1 MSRGPPPPA
10 YDGQDGDAFDAAEDG
25 EDALEIPVEVG
36 VHYTALGRKFPGEP
50 DKIALNL
57 SKEGARRALCVAQG
71 HLCHFPGLDS
81 SLEFRVEA
89 VKPWS
94 AYMELRTSDGSPHG
108 ISAQDLRLGGSL
120 RVLVAQSPMEEC
132 AVSALRLQRARP
144 KAGLKFSTLA
154 DVMATEFDLQLE
166 ATGGRLPDWL
176 HASKTLGVTFSE
188 LREDWLVKLLPQR
201 TPLER
206 TLEVLLA
213 PEQRGGADRK
223 SVSSI
228 DVLGEKL
235 AEVSPQLARPPL
247 GEEPALRKLLETSP
261 YFDVTGEE
269 VRLNLD
275 PPQEEEETPD
285 EPSTVSQPPP
295 LQLQEPRP
303 PLRSGT
309 TGSRPPPTQAPG
321 SDEVPTG
328 PRPNTR
334 DRRYGRAMKVLDE
347 LSRVNTDALKL
358 SRDKRRVADECLDG
372 TDGGVA
378 TQLIEAFRAMPDYA
392 AQLEDEV
399 NTATRD
405 GSVERT
411 RSQEWLNA
419 TTSHCQRVRD
429 LLDLF
434 ERRPDECDAAE
445 LTQRLTQARHGLR
458 DFQREVVDEVTEA
471 LSGGGGPAPTAPQPP
486 RLVDAPTSGGRNG
499 AHGNRADSRE
509 TIREQRPPPGR
520 RPQNGRGPLTA
531 PSTGNSGRLRAD
543 SREGGQSGGPGGRR
557 RGQEKQ
563 DDSKSRSPPP
573 AGGNDTEEIRL
584 NVEEVYEVRSS
595 EGDWY
600 PATIRRL
607 KRNGRYEV
615 DLFGGGVAVLYP
627 NVKGQ
632 DIRVRRRARPTTAGG
647 HRRGGPANNHGDSRD
662 GSRARS
668 RGNSRTKGRPS
679 GKGQRRGRR

>member
-1 MSRGPPPPA
+1 MARGPPPPA
-10 YDGQDGDAFDAAEDG
+10 YDGEDGDAFDAPEDG
-25 EDALEIPVEVG
+25 EDALEVPVEVG

-94 AYMELRTSDGSPHG
+94 AYMELRVSDGTPHG

-120 RVLVAQSPMEEC
+120 RVLVAQCPMEEC

-223 SVSSI
+223 NVASI
-228 DVLGEKL
+228 GVLGEKL

-247 GEEPALRKLLETSP
+247 GEEPALQKLLETSP

-275 PPQEEEETPD
+275 PPPEEEETAD
-285 EPSTVSQPPP
+285 EPSTAVSQPPP

-303 PLRSGT
+303 PLRS
-309 TGSRPPPTQAPG
+309 SRPPPTQAPG
-321 SDEVPTG
+321 ADEVPAG

-372 TDGGVA
+372 TDGGIA

-392 AQLEDEV
+392 SQLEDEV

-405 GSVERT
+405 GSVDRV
-411 RSQEWLNA
+411 RSQEWLLA

-429 LLDLF
+429 LLELF

-471 LSGGGGPAPTAPQPP
+471 LSGGGAPAPAAPQPP
-486 RLVDAPTSGGRNG
+486 RLVDAPASGGRPG
-499 AHGNRADSRE
+499 GQGNRPDSRE
-509 TIREQRPPPGR
+509 AIREQRPPHGR
-520 RPQNGRGPLTA
+520 RPQNGRGGQAVA

-543 SREGGQSGGPGGRR
+543 SREGGQGSGPTGGRR
-557 RGQEKQ
+557 RGQAQ
-563 DDSKSRSPPP
+563 DDSKSRSPEP
-573 AGGNDTEEIRL
+573 AGGDTEEIRL
-584 NVEEVYEVRSS
+584 NIEEMYEVRSS

-607 KRNGRYEV
+607 KRNGRFEV

-627 NVKGQ
+627 NVKRQ
-632 DIRVRRRARPTTAGG
+632 DIRVRRRARPSTAG
-647 HRRGGPANNHGDSRD
+647 HRRGGAASHGDSRD